1 MIAACPGGQAD
12 LPVLMQHGNH
22 SHNDSS
28 SHSHAPHGPSL
39 GVSAPS
45 AQTER
50 ALDEL
55 SSSLNWSLDE
65 LKRLVRIPG
74 VSFDGFDASQVRDS
88 ASATAEHI
96 AACGLKDVE
105 VIEFGDVHP
114 YVFAQWI
121 EHPDL
126 PTVLLYAHHDVQP
139 PGAEERWHS
148 KPFDPVERNG
158 RLYGRGTADDKVG
171 IIAHTAA
178 IAAFLR
184 SSGRLPVN
192 IKLLIE
198 GEEEIGS
205 AHLGEFVRRHREK
218 LRADCMILTDCSNIE
233 TGIPSITTSL
243 RGLVSVDVE
252 LRGLPQPVHS
262 GFWGGVVPDPAIA
275 LAQLLAKL
283 TDETGRIRIPGI
295 LDDVRPLSPAEMAE
309 FSSLN
314 MEKIVRA
321 GTQLPDH
328 LPLRGSPE
336 DLAKLLWREP
346 SLSVLA
352 LQSGSRKM
360 VANIIQDGAWA
371 RVSMRIVPD
380 MKPLKVQ
387 QMLSDFLRAQCPAG
401 FEISVVPEV
410 AADWWTVQNPA
421 DPVYEI
427 AARSLEKGY
436 GQKTRFVGCGASI
449 PFVQPLSQEL
459 GGIPA
464 VLLGVEDPYSNP
476 HSDNESLHLGDFRKI
491 LTSQVHMLG
500 ELARYRRG

>member
-1 MIAACPGGQAD
+1 MGAPDAATQKALDHCTSR
-12 LPVLMQHGNH
+12 LNH
-22 SHNDSS
+22 S
-28 SHSHAPHGPSL
+28 L
-39 GVSAPS
+39 
-45 AQTER
+45 E
-50 ALDEL
+50 
-55 SSSLNWSLDE
+55 E
-65 LKRLVRIPG
+65 LKKLVRIPG
-74 VSFDGFDASQVRDS
+74 VSFDGFDPSQVRDS
-88 ASATAEHI
+88 ASAAAEHI
-96 AACGLKDVE
+96 HSSGMKNVE
-105 VIEFGDVHP
+105 VIQFGDVHP
-114 YVFAQWI
+114 YVFAEWM

-139 PGAEERWHS
+139 PGDEKGWNS
-148 KPFDPVERNG
+148 KPFDPVERGG
-158 RLYGRGTADDKVG
+158 RLFGRGTADDKVG
-171 IIAHTAA
+171 ILAHTAA
-178 IAAFLR
+178 ISAYLNTA
-184 SSGRLPVN
+184 GRLPVN
-192 IKLLIE
+192 VKLLIE

-205 AHLGEFVRRHREK
+205 SHLAEFVRRHREK
-218 LRADCMILTDCSNIE
+218 LRADCMILTDCSNID

-275 LAQLLAKL
+275 LAQLLGKL
-283 TDETGRIRIPGI
+283 TDEEGNILIPGI
-295 LDDVRPLSPAEMAE
+295 LDDVRPLSVAEIKE
-309 FSSLN
+309 FSTLDL
-314 MEKIVRA
+314 EKIVRA

-328 LPLRGSPE
+328 LPLRGTSE
-336 DLAKLLWREP
+336 ELAKRMWREP

-352 LQSGSRKM
+352 FESGSRKM

-380 MKPLKVQ
+380 MKPQKTQ
-387 QMLSDFLRAQCPAG
+387 DILSDFLRSHCPRG
-401 FEISVVPEV
+401 FEITITPEA
-410 AADWWTVQNPA
+410 AADWWTVQDLN
-421 DPVYEI
+421 DPIFDI

-476 HSDNESLHLGDFRKI
+476 HSDNESLHLDDFRKI
-491 LTSQVHMLG
+491 LISQVHMLG